1 MSGGHAVTYRLSS
14 GFEFEIL
21 FDDNGNMTYL
31 SLPDGVPLTWDDV
44 EEIYQHAQD
53 AEMYGHEANTEGD
66 TADGC

>member
-14 GFEFEIL
+14 GLDLEIL

-31 SLPDGVPLTWDDV
+31 LIPEALLTWDDV